1 MRKIKLLYAE
11 DEQKTRELHISY
23 IQSRY
28 DFIIYEAC
36 DGEEA
41 LAIYKE
47 WSPDIVLTDISMPK
61 MTGLELSK
69 EIRKISKD
77 TKIII
82 VTAHSEK
89 EKLLQAISMNMIDYI
104 VKPIKRQQ
112 LKDSLDT
119 AIKTL
124 HSNLLVNSQHIFL
137 DKNCYYD
144 LEIEE
149 YFVDKNIVSLS
160 NSEKKLLTLL
170 CKNLNRQFNSFDIF
184 VHIWED
190 EGKKYSSTSIRTLIK
205 NLRQKIPKDK
215 LINIYGGLYKLQVNS
230 SDK

>member
-11 DEQKTRELHISY
+11 DEQKTREYHIEY

-28 DFIIYEAC
+28 DFTIYEAN

-41 LAIYKE
+41 LSIYKE
-47 WSPDIVLTDISMPK
+47 QNPDIVLTDITMPK

-69 EIRKISKD
+69 EIRKISKIS
-77 TKIII
+77 KIII
-82 VTAHSEK
+82 LTAHSEK

-112 LKDSLDT
+112 LKDALDT
-119 AIKTL
+119 AIQTL
-124 HSNLLVNSQHIFL
+124 GDDFLINHQHIFL
-137 DKNCYYD
+137 DQNSYYD

-149 YFVDKNIVSLS
+149 YFVNNKAIPLS

-170 CKNLNRQFNSFDIF
+170 CENLNIQFNSFDIF
-184 VHIWED
+184 VHVWED
-190 EGKKYSSTSIRTLIK
+190 EGKQYSSSSIRTLIK
-205 NLRQKIPKDK
+205 KLRKKIPKGT
-215 LINIYGGLYKLQVNS
+215 LCNVYGGLYKLQVNS
-230 SDK
+230 TI

>member
-1 MRKIKLLYAE
+1 MKKIKLLYAE
-11 DEQKTRELHISY
+11 DEQKTRELHIDY

-28 DFIIYEAC
+28 NFIIYEAC

-41 LAIYKE
+41 LSIYKE
-47 WSPDIVLTDISMPK
+47 QNPDIVLTDISMPK

-69 EIRKISKD
+69 EIRKISKH

-104 VKPIKRQQ
+104 VKPIMRQQ
-112 LKDSLDT
+112 LKDSLDI

-124 HSNLLVNSQHIFL
+124 PDNFLANSQHIFL
-137 DKNCYYD
+137 ESNCYYD

-149 YFVDKNIVSLS
+149 YFVNNNIVSLS

-190 EGKKYSSTSIRTLIK
+190 EGREYSSTSIRTLIK

-215 LINIYGGLYKLQVNS
+215 LINIYGGLYKLQV
-230 SDK
+230 